1 LKNLISNIDNLKVE
15 GIVDNLQNN
24 IDEIKKSLTDLPEE
38 KINNLRDI
46 FR

>member
-24 IDEIKKSLTDLPEE
+24 IDEIKNSLTDLPEE